1 MAVFF
6 SEIILIHIFVLF
18 ALLFGSFVD
27 LRIREVPDILSYGL
41 VILGILIGILRS
53 ITYGDLSFIV
63 YSLAGF
69 VSCLIIGNLM
79 YYTGQWGGG
88 DAKILMGIG
97 AMIGLNLFNFSLSES
112 FLVLFLI
119 NIIIV
124 GAVYGIFWV
133 FLLSFKN
140 WKEFKKAFEKARR
153 TKLSIWLRF
162 MFIVL
167 FIAAIILVFSTSI
180 PAIFKIAILIFIFFS
195 YLLYYFGIYSSVVQ
209 KVCMVKSV
217 NVIALT
223 EGDWLSK
230 DVKINGKVILEASKT
245 GISLEDILKLKKNKI
260 KEVIIK
266 EGIPF
271 VPSFLIAYV
280 LTIIAGSWIIVAAL

>member
-1 MAVFF
+1 MVVFF

-69 VSCLIIGNLM
+69 VLCLIIGNLM
-79 YYTGQWGGG
+79 YYAGQWGGG

-97 AMIGLNLFNFSLSES
+97 AMIGLNVFNFSLSES

-119 NIIIV
+119 NIIIF

-133 FLLSFKN
+133 FFLSFRN
-140 WKEFKKAFEKARR
+140 WKEFKKEFEKARR
-153 TKLSIWLRF
+153 TKFSIWIRF
-162 MFIVL
+162 IFIVL
-167 FIAAIILVFSTSI
+167 FIAAIILIFSTGI
-180 PAIFKIAILIFIFFS
+180 PAIFKIVIVIFIFFS

-217 NVIALT
+217 NVTALT

-230 DVKINGKVILEASKT
+230 DVKINGKVILKSSKT
-245 GISLEDILKLKKNKI
+245 GISSEDISKLKKNKI

-271 VPSFLIAYV
+271 VPSFLIAYL
-280 LTIIAGSWIIVAAL
+280 LTIIAGSWIIVALL

>member
-1 MAVFF
+1 MVVFF

-69 VSCLIIGNLM
+69 VLCLIIGNLM
-79 YYTGQWGGG
+79 YYAGQWGGG

-97 AMIGLNLFNFSLSES
+97 AMIGLNVFNFSLSES

-119 NIIIV
+119 NIIIF
-124 GAVYGIFWV
+124 GAVYAIFWV
-133 FLLSFKN
+133 FFLSFRN
-140 WKEFKKAFEKARR
+140 WKEFKKEFEKARR
-153 TKLSIWLRF
+153 TKFSIWIRF
-162 MFIVL
+162 IFIVL
-167 FIAAIILVFSTSI
+167 FIAAIILIFSTGI
-180 PAIFKIAILIFIFFS
+180 PAIFKIVIVIFIFFS

-217 NVIALT
+217 NVTALT

-230 DVKINGKVILEASKT
+230 DVKINGKVILKSSKT
-245 GISLEDILKLKKNKI
+245 GISSEDISKLKKNKI

-271 VPSFLIAYV
+271 VPSFLIAYL
-280 LTIIAGSWIIVAAL
+280 LTIIAGSWIIVALL